1 LSREAAAIAK
11 LMQKGRRRQGGF
23 RKSDGFARTRREI
36 ERHARFVNAADSDD
50 LSRWLIAWVWFNP
63 QTTNIVDALMSG
75 SPLRYRRDDV
85 GLCTQVLRDPAGA
98 LMVSAACAMG
108 KRDLTEVEAQAI
120 LEEAA
125 ATKPQM
131 TADELGRWLQVTY
144 AEREE
149 LRLTR
154 IGCCDIGPMARNEL
168 AKRKRRLAQQERRRK
183 QGAIPRDVWLETRLS
198 HTKPWVQLG
207 ISRRTWER
215 RRKKADVFTTA
226 APLTQMT
233 QV

>member
-50 LSRWLIAWVWFNP
+50 LYKWLVAWTWFNP

-75 SPLRYRRDDV
+75 S
-85 GLCTQVLRDPAGA
+85 TQISRDPAGA
-98 LMVSAACAMG
+98 LMVSAAYAMG
-108 KRDLTEVEAQAI
+108 KRDLTEAEAQAI
-120 LEEAA
+120 LEEAG

-131 TADELGRWLQVTY
+131 TADELGRWLGVTY
-144 AEREE
+144 AQREE

-154 IGCCDIGPMARNEL
+154 IGCCDVGPKARQVL
-168 AKRKRRLAQQERRRK
+168 AQRRKRILQRERRRK
-183 QGAIPRDVWLETRLS
+183 QGAIARDVWLETALTR
-198 HTKPWVQLG
+198 TKPWEALG
-207 ISRRTWER
+207 ISRAAWY
-215 RRKKADVFTTA
+215 RKRKTETLKQADVSTSVASETS
-226 APLTQMT
+226 PCPS
-233 QV
+233 